1 MFKKLIVD
9 ENEKMVRFFIK
20 SGVIVL
26 LSPLFITINM
36 YYFINYDVKLYNV
49 ALELFTAVLAFSL
62 GIIAVIKNSK
72 YSEKLYKMIGCGFL
86 IIGIIKFINVIII
99 NMENFELQ
107 YQYRFIMEFDVF
119 FIIYIALILA
129 FSGVYNKIKEKRLY
143 KIYSCL
149 IILFSIAI
157 PIIINMT
164 AKYSIS
170 KYIVSCLLI
179 ILLALAIVE
188 IINPKY
194 KLSRYE
200 RYMFIIYISIV
211 GVTQMIYIYSFI
223 KMKELY
229 IIEPV
234 LKYLSTGIMYIILE
248 TNFYYKSYES
258 EKKLLEESKVRKQS
272 LNEILKI
279 RNKELIKIKSNIE
292 KSEKKQRSLLDD
304 IKDLVIMVSFRRVSY
319 INKAARNVLD
329 FDAEIDNYIG
339 IGIEEFVEL
348 LLIQKVFSYNIV
360 HKIRELSKSSYY
372 ERKLYKLF
380 DIRRNECDYEIYY
393 VKLNNIDELFYV
405 KDVTY
410 INENEKLRKF
420 YEKYIKEEQLKDE
433 FYSNISHEL
442 RTPINLIFSALQ
454 VNGIYLN
461 DKNNNAIAKNNR
473 TIKQNCLR
481 LIRTINNFIDANKIS
496 EGYLVPNKQVYNIVD
511 IVENISLA
519 CKKYIDR
526 IENTIVFDSVEEEIY
541 AKVDRDMIERIMLN
555 ILSNCVKYGKNG
567 ATILVNINIIE
578 DKIQIIINNNL
589 YMINET
595 IRPYIFDKFSKLNRA
610 FNREKEGSGLGLFLA
625 KALIELNDGTME
637 VNSSIEE
644 GTEFI
649 ITIPVY
655 ITDSIVEETKIV
667 ELESISEKVDT
678 EFSDIYF

>member
-129 FSGVYNKIKEKRLY
+129 FNSEYNKIKEKRLY

-149 IILFSIAI
+149 IVLFSIAI
-157 PIIINMT
+157 PIIINIT

-170 KYIVSCLLI
+170 KYVVSCLLI
-179 ILLALAIVE
+179 ILLVLAILE

-194 KLSRYE
+194 KLSIYE

-304 IKDLVIMVSFRRVSY
+304 IKDLVIMVSFGRVSY

-360 HKIRELSKSSYY
+360 HKIRQLSKSSYY

-410 INENEKLRKF
+410 INENEKLRKS

-496 EGYLVPNKQVYNIVD
+496 EGYFIPNKQVYNIVD

-526 IENTIVFDSVEEEIY
+526 IENTIVFDSVGEEIY

-625 KALIELNDGTME
+625 KALIELNDGTIE

>member
-20 SGVIVL
+20 SGLVIL
-26 LSPLFITINM
+26 LSPLFIVINM
-36 YYFINYDVKLYNV
+36 YYFINYDMKLYTV

-62 GIIAVIKNSK
+62 GVIALIKNSK

-86 IIGIIKFINVIII
+86 IIGVLKFINVILI
-99 NMENFELQ
+99 NLEYFEFQ
-107 YQYRFIMEFDVF
+107 YRYRFIMEFSIF
-119 FIIYIALILA
+119 FIIYIAIVLP
-129 FSGVYNKIKEKRLY
+129 FSNVFNKINERKIY
-143 KIYSCL
+143 KIYSSI
-149 IILFSIAI
+149 IILFSIII
-157 PIIINMT
+157 PITINMVIE
-164 AKYSIS
+164 YSFS
-170 KYIVSCLLI
+170 KYLVSFLLI
-179 ILLALAIVE
+179 ILLALTIIE
-188 IINPKY
+188 IINPKC

-200 RYMFIIYISIV
+200 RNMFGIYISVI
-211 GVTQMIYIYSFI
+211 GVTQMIYIFFYFTRQEFS
-223 KMKELY
+223 

-248 TNFYYKSYES
+248 TNFYYKSYER
-258 EKKLLEESKVRKQS
+258 EKNLLEESKIRQQS
-272 LNEILKI
+272 LNEILTI

-304 IKDLVIMVSFRRVSY
+304 IKDIVILVSFGRISY

-329 FDAEIDNYIG
+329 YDVEIDNYIG

-348 LLIQKVFSYNIV
+348 LLVKKIFNYKIVYKIKELTNKSY
-360 HKIRELSKSSYY
+360 S
-372 ERKLYKLF
+372 ERKLYKVL
-380 DIRRNECDYEIYY
+380 DLRRNECDYEVYY
-393 VKLNNIDELFYV
+393 VKLNSIDELFYV

-410 INENEKLRKF
+410 INENEKLKIS

-442 RTPINLIFSALQ
+442 RTPINLVFSALQ
-454 VNGIYLN
+454 VNDIYLN
-461 DKNNNAIAKNNR
+461 DKNYNAIAKNNK

-496 EGYLVPNKQVYNIVD
+496 EGYYIPNKQVYNIVD

-526 IENTIVFDSVEEEIY
+526 IENIIVFDSVEEEIY
-541 AKVDRDMIERIMLN
+541 AKVDKDMIERTMLN
-555 ILSNCVKYGKNG
+555 ILSNCVKYGEKG
-567 ATILVNINIIE
+567 ATILVNINIVK
-578 DKIQIIINNNL
+578 DKIQIIIKNNL
-589 YMINET
+589 YMISET
-595 IRPYIFDKFSKLNRA
+595 IKPYIFDKFSKLNKA
-610 FNREKEGSGLGLFLA
+610 LNREKEGSGLGLFLA
-625 KALIELNDGTME
+625 KALIELNDGTIE
-637 VNSSIEE
+637 VNSSIEK

-655 ITDSIVEETKIV
+655 YTDSIVEETKIV
-667 ELESISEKVDT
+667 ELESIAEKVDT